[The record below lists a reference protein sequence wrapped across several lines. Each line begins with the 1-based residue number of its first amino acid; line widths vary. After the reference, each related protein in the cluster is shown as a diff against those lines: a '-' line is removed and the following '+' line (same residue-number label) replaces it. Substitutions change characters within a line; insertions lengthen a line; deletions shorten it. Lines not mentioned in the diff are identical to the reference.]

1 MTSVMRCLIVEDE
14 PLAMERLTDYVQRM
28 PLLQLVGAF
37 DSATDA
43 LAYLLTHPVDL
54 VFLDI
59 SLGGMSGID
68 LLETSAV
75 AAQVVLTTAHAEYAL
90 KGYDLKVTDYLLKPF
105 TFTRFAQAVDR
116 AHAQQ
121 GANEGA
127 VERDFVFIKTELRL
141 ERVRLSDIL
150 YIEGDG
156 DYRQLYTLQKR
167 LTTSETLAEL
177 ERRLPPTQVCRV
189 HKSYMV
195 ALDKIETIER
205 DRIVVRSK
213 YIPISSSYRDRFYAL
228 IGRGPG

>member
-37 DSATDA
+37 DNATEA

-75 AAQVVLTTAHAEYAL
+75 TAQVILTTAHAEYAL

-105 TFTRFAQAVDR
+105 AFTRFAQAVDR
-116 AHAQQ
+116 AHAQH
-121 GANEGA
+121 GAGVQT

-150 YIEGDG
+150 YIEGDD
-156 DYRQLYTLQKR
+156 DYRQLYTLHKR

-177 ERRLPPTQVCRV
+177 EKRLPPTQVCRV

-213 YIPISSSYRDRFYAL
+213 YIPISASYRDRFYAL

>member
-1 MTSVMRCLIVEDE
+1 MNSVLRCIIVEDE
-14 PLAMERLTDYVQRM
+14 PLAMERLTDYVQRL

-37 DSATDA
+37 ENATDA
-43 LAYLLTHPVDL
+43 LAYLLTQPVEL

-75 AAQVVLTTAHAEYAL
+75 SAQVILTTAHAEYAL

-116 AHAQQ
+116 AQAQHV
-121 GANEGA
+121 ASESTA
-127 VERDFVFIKTELRL
+127 ERDFVFIKTELRL
-141 ERVRLSDIL
+141 ERVRLSEVL
-150 YIEGDG
+150 YVEGDG
-156 DYRQLYTLQKR
+156 DYRQVVTLHKR
-167 LTTSETLAEL
+167 VSTSETLAEL
-177 ERRLPPTQVCRV
+177 EKRLPPSQVCRV

-205 DRIVVRSK
+205 DRIVVRGK
-213 YIPISSSYRDRFYAL
+213 YIPISASYRDRFYAL